1 MSRRIVIIG
10 GGPGG
15 YQAAVRASQLGARV
29 TLVEKEQLG
38 GTCLHR
44 GCIPSKALKASA
56 QALETARALESY
68 GIHNPGTPRPDWP
81 AILARKD
88 RIIEVQTM
96 GLNRL
101 MQAHR
106 VQVLRGRGRLLSP
119 RKVLVELD
127 QGGRQ
132 ELEAE
137 RIILATGSRPA
148 GLPGLEPDGK
158 RIITSDDLFRL
169 EAIPP
174 RLAVVGG
181 GVMGCEFAAIMSALG
196 SRVTLVEALERLLPL
211 PSLDPECSRLLA
223 REMKKRR
230 VRCLTGMSVE
240 GWEEAAGG
248 ITLHLGPSPLL
259 EHPPGRAP
267 KPRSLEVDQVLL
279 SLGRV
284 LNTGGLGL
292 QELGVELDEKG
303 AVKVGPGLATSLPQ
317 VLAVG
322 DMLGPSRPMLA
333 HLAGA
338 EGVTAAACAMGLAE
352 TISYQVVPAV
362 AFTSPE
368 VAWVGLSLEQARR
381 LGADAAS
388 HSFQFRT
395 LGKSQALGQI
405 AGQCSLVSLAPQGR
419 ILGAHIIGPQAGELI
434 HECALALKL
443 GATVAEVAHT
453 IHAHPTLSEVI
464 QQTAESAL
472 GLCLHAPP
480 AGAFSG

>member
-1 MSRRIVIIG
+1 MGRRLVIIG

-29 TLVEKEQLG
+29 TLVEKDELG

-68 GIHNPGTPRPDWP
+68 GIQNPGTPRPHWP

-88 RIIEVQTM
+88 KVIQVQTM
-96 GLNRL
+96 GLTQL

-106 VQVLRGRGRLLSP
+106 VRVLKGRGRLLSP
-119 RKVLVELD
+119 RKVLVELN
-127 QGGRQ
+127 QGGRE
-132 ELEAE
+132 ELEAD

-158 RIITSDDLFRL
+158 RIITSDEVFRL
-169 EAIPP
+169 EEIPP

-196 SRVTLVEALERLLPL
+196 SRVTLVEALDRLLPL
-211 PSLDPECSRLLA
+211 PSLDPQCSRLLA

-230 VRCLTGMSVE
+230 VQCLTAMAVE
-240 GWEEAAGG
+240 GWEEEAGG
-248 ITLHLGPSPLL
+248 LTLRLGPSPLM

-267 KPRSLEVDQVLL
+267 KPRSLQVDQVLVTV
-279 SLGRV
+279 GRA
-284 LNTGGLGL
+284 LNTRDLGL
-292 QELGVELDEKG
+292 EEIGVELDRKG
-303 AVKVGPGLATSLPQ
+303 AVKVGPGLATSLPGI
-317 VLAVG
+317 LAVG
-322 DMLGPSRPMLA
+322 DMLGPGRPMLA

-338 EGVTAAACAMGLAE
+338 EGVTAAACALGLEE

-381 LGADAAS
+381 LGAEAVS

-419 ILGAHIIGPQAGELI
+419 LLGAHIIGPQAGELI

-443 GATVAEVAHT
+443 GATVVDVAHT

-464 QQTAESAL
+464 QQTAEAAL

-480 AGAFSG
+480 PK

>member
-1 MSRRIVIIG
+1 MSLPIVVIG

-29 TLVEKEQLG
+29 TLVEKEELG

-56 QALETARALESY
+56 QALETARALASY
-68 GIHNPGTPRPDWP
+68 GIQCPGQPRPDWP

-88 RIIEVQTM
+88 KVLEVQTM
-96 GLNRL
+96 GLIRL
-101 MQAHR
+101 MEAHQVR
-106 VQVLRGRGRLLSP
+106 VLRGRGRLLSP
-119 RKVLVELD
+119 QRVLVELN
-127 QGGRQ
+127 QGGRE
-132 ELEAE
+132 ELEAQ

-148 GLPGLEPDGK
+148 GLPGLEPDGR
-158 RIITSDDLFRL
+158 RIITSDQVFQL
-169 EAIPP
+169 EEIPP

-181 GVMGCEFAAIMSALG
+181 GVMGCEFAAIMAALG
-196 SRVTLVEALERLLPL
+196 SRVTLVEALDRLLPL
-211 PSLDPECSRLLA
+211 PSLDRECSRLLA

-230 VRCLTGMSVE
+230 VQCHTAMSVE
-240 GWEEAAGG
+240 AWEEGPQG
-248 ITLHLGPSPLL
+248 ITLRLGPSPLV

-267 KPRSLEVDQVLL
+267 KPRQVVVDKVLL
-279 SLGRV
+279 TVGRD
-284 LNTGGLGL
+284 LNTGDLGL
-292 QELGVELDEKG
+292 EEIGVELDQRG
-303 AVKVGPGLATSLPQ
+303 AVKVGPGLATSRPE

-322 DMLGPSRPMLA
+322 DMLGPGRPMLA

-338 EGVTAAACAMGLAE
+338 EGVTAAACALGLKE

-368 VAWVGLSLEQARR
+368 VAWVGLSLEQARQM
-381 LGADAAS
+381 GAEAVR

-405 AGQCSLVSLAPQGR
+405 AGQCTLVSLMPQGR

-443 GATVAEVAHT
+443 GATVADLAHT
-453 IHAHPTLSEVI
+453 IHAHPTLSEVVHE
-464 QQTAESAL
+464 TAEAAL

-480 AGAFSG
+480 PK